1 MIMKRTQIY
10 IDENIYSDIEK
21 EAKHERR
28 TVSDLIREML
38 SRELRIRNREKSVK
52 SAEILIKLIN
62 LAAEGPADL
71 SVKGEDYLIEELTK

>member
-1 MIMKRTQIY
+1 MKRTQIY
-10 IDENIYSDIEK
+10 IDENIYDDIAK

>member
-1 MIMKRTQIY
+1 MKRTQIY